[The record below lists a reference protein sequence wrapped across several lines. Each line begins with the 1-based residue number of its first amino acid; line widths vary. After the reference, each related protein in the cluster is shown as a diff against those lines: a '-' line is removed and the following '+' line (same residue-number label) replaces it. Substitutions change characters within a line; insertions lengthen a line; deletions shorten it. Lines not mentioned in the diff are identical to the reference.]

1 MNSSVNYLIMN
12 FANSS
17 MHECGVLALILLCLT
32 FLICLLCRLKELIQS
47 EERTKNFA
55 KSEMFNK
62 YQEKKILQ
70 QKAMW
75 LICFQVF
82 GLQRERYNTRASQHA
97 YSNACVYFSF

>member
-55 KSEMFNK
+55 KS
-62 YQEKKILQ
+62 
-70 QKAMW
+70 
-75 LICFQVF
+75 
-82 GLQRERYNTRASQHA
+82 
-97 YSNACVYFSF
+97 